1 MQPPSLPAGPLQ
13 LCRPFVQYNVER
25 WPLVLCAVQ
34 GVSPSE
40 EVFEAHLAVFSH
52 LLSLNTP
59 FSMIFDVR
67 KMGLVPL
74 ARLGR
79 QARFMTEE
87 KPRIVRSII
96 CTAVVLNGAVV
107 RGLINAL
114 WKLKR
119 PSRPNQSFSTQ
130 QAAEA
135 WIAEQ
140 KFESEG
146 MQR

>member
-1 MQPPSLPAGPLQ
+1 MQPPTLPAGPLQ

-25 WPLVLCAVQ
+25 WPLVLCTVQ

-40 EVFEAHLAVFSH
+40 EVFEAHLAVFSY
-52 LLSLNTP
+52 LLSLSTP

-67 KMGLVPL
+67 KIGLVPL

-87 KPRIVRSII
+87 KPRIVRNII
-96 CTAVVLNGAVV
+96 CTAIVLNSGVV

-119 PSRPNQSFSTQ
+119 PSRPNRSFSTQ

-140 KFESEG
+140 NLGSEDV
-146 MQR
+146 QR